1 MRRTMTSESVVCQVK
16 LDTLHRWL
24 AEAGDV
30 VATESGRPPRNLDFA
45 GAGACSRLMLTSA
58 RAWLGARVAMIA
70 APLLSIVAAGC
81 VASTAAQETSPPAAS
96 PPSEA
101 IRPFRRVRGAR
112 STSVGGPSSG
122 SLRGA
127 IALPERAPGLVSNPR
142 RPNAT
147 AFYGTAEMINA
158 LTRAAATVDRA
169 LPGGTLAVN
178 DIGFREGGPIDH
190 HGSHQAGRDADVLFY
205 LLDAREQ
212 PHPSIGVPIDP
223 DGRGTDYRDLMDP
236 SDDIPLHIDLP
247 RTWRF
252 VQALVE
258 DEQALVQRIFVVEH
272 VRSMLLEEAS
282 RQHAP
287 AAAVQ
292 RFSEV
297 TCQPA
302 YAHDDHLHI
311 RLFCTDEDLANG
323 CADSVPMYPWRLA
336 QIERAELTPVPE
348 QRARRRR
355 SRVVTEE
362 EARANAPPMH
372 ESVRA
377 FLDRREGWIV
387 QPHPGRRY
395 CR

>member
-1 MRRTMTSESVVCQVK
+1 MRIAVLGLC
-16 LDTLHRWL
+16 L
-24 AEAGDV
+24 ALV
-30 VATESGRPPRNLDFA
+30 
-45 GAGACSRLMLTSA
+45 
-58 RAWLGARVAMIA
+58 
-70 APLLSIVAAGC
+70 GC
-81 VASTAAQETSPPAAS
+81 VAESSAQTIDAGVPAY
-96 PPSEA
+96 
-101 IRPFRRVRGAR
+101 RRARGSR

-122 SLRGA
+122 TLRGGV
-127 IALPERAPGLVSNPR
+127 ALPERAPGLVSNPR

-147 AFYGTAEMINA
+147 AFYGTAELVNMLA
-158 LTRAAATVDRA
+158 SAAATVDRTM
-169 LPGGTLAVN
+169 PGGTCTVN
-178 DIGFREGGPIDH
+178 DLGFREGGPIDH
-190 HGSHQAGRDADVLFY
+190 HGSHQAGRDVDVLFY
-205 LLDAREQ
+205 LLDAQGR

-223 DGRGTDYRDLMDP
+223 AGEGTDYRDLMDP
-236 SDDIPLHIDLP
+236 SDDVPLRIDLP

-258 DEQALVQRIFVVEH
+258 DDGAHVQRIFVVEH
-272 VRSMLLEEAS
+272 VRTMLLAEAA
-282 RQHAP
+282 RQSAP
-287 AAAVQ
+287 AAAIQ

-302 YAHDDHLHI
+302 YAHDDHLHV
-311 RLFCTDEDLANG
+311 RLFCSDEDLANG

-336 QIERAELTPVPE
+336 QIERAGLTPVAEVRP
-348 QRARRRR
+348 RRRR

-377 FLDRREGWIV
+377 FLDRRESWIV

>member
-1 MRRTMTSESVVCQVK
+1 M
-16 LDTLHRWL
+16 
-24 AEAGDV
+24 
-30 VATESGRPPRNLDFA
+30 
-45 GAGACSRLMLTSA
+45 
-58 RAWLGARVAMIA
+58 
-70 APLLSIVAAGC
+70 
-81 VASTAAQETSPPAAS
+81 
-96 PPSEA
+96 
-101 IRPFRRVRGAR
+101 
-112 STSVGGPSSG
+112 
-122 SLRGA
+122 
-127 IALPERAPGLVSNPR
+127 
-142 RPNAT
+142 
-147 AFYGTAEMINA
+147 
-158 LTRAAATVDRA
+158 
-169 LPGGTLAVN
+169 PGGTLAVN

-190 HGSHQAGRDADVLFY
+190 HGSHRAGRDADVLFY

-223 DGRGTDYRDLMDP
+223 EGRGTDYRDLMDP
-236 SDDIPLHIDLP
+236 SDDVPLHLDLP

-272 VRSMLLEEAS
+272 VRTMLLAEAR

-311 RLFCTDEDLANG
+311 RLFCTNEDLAAG

-336 QIERAELTPVPE
+336 QIEAAELEPVAE

-362 EARANAPPMH
+362 EARASAPPMH

-377 FLDRREGWIV
+377 FLDRRESWIV